1 MEMTVKRSSSKQM
14 ACRELTGGVSQP
26 KFVYELALELRVRM
40 K

>member
-1 MEMTVKRSSSKQM
+1 MTVKRSSSKQM
-14 ACRELTGGVSQP
+14 VGRELTDGASQP